1 MSNRI
6 YEIVEEIATLSG
18 TGRSKRKVR
27 RIRWDNSPDSVLDIR
42 KWFQEVDGT
51 ETPCKG
57 IKLDAAE
64 EAALR
69 EAPSFVR
76 GKQERNVLPE
86 AFLFIISM
94 GRCNESFPRLT
105 TMKPTANGQEIR
117 SLRSL
122 TSGLPTNPTLVS
134 LSGFRTAFKG

>member
-69 EAPSFVR
+69 EALRLSAENKKGTFFLRRSF
-76 GKQERNVLPE
+76 
-86 AFLFIISM
+86 FIISM

>member
-64 EAALR
+64 EAPCGKL
-69 EAPSFVR
+69 FVCKR
-76 GKQERNVLPE
+76 KTRKER
-86 AFLFIISM
+86 S
-94 GRCNESFPRLT
+94 S
-105 TMKPTANGQEIR
+105 
-117 SLRSL
+117 
-122 TSGLPTNPTLVS
+122 
-134 LSGFRTAFKG
+134 

>member
-42 KWFQEVDGT
+42 KWFQEVGEM
-51 ETPCKG
+51 ETPWKG
-57 IKLDAAE
+57 IKLNAAE

-69 EAPSFVR
+69 EA
-76 GKQERNVLPE
+76 L
-86 AFLFIISM
+86 
-94 GRCNESFPRLT
+94 RL
-105 TMKPTANGQEIR
+105 
-117 SLRSL
+117 
-122 TSGLPTNPTLVS
+122 
-134 LSGFRTAFKG
+134 

>member
-51 ETPCKG
+51 KN
-57 IKLDAAE
+57 
-64 EAALR
+64 ALQR
-69 EAPSFVR
+69 YKAGCSRRSCLAGSTSFVSE
-76 GKQERNVLPE
+76 KQERNVLSE
-86 AFLFIISM
+86 AFLFRYISM
-94 GRCNESFPRLT
+94 GQCNESLPRPPAAEPAA
-105 TMKPTANGQEIR
+105 KGREIR
-117 SLRSL
+117 SLRSP
-122 TSGLPTNPTLVS
+122 TSG
-134 LSGFRTAFKG
+134 